1 MRSRALFTV
10 SLGCAL
16 ALAAP
21 AIAAA
26 EIAPT
31 SLVAHAGELPG
42 FGEANIKLKSATSA
56 ARYVKV
62 VFGEKGSEA
71 RKEAARLKRKH
82 FREGVQ
88 ELLSI
93 RNGEALSLALVFG
106 SARVAKQELK
116 DSRSET
122 VKAQGKAVVDP
133 FTVPAI
139 PGSFAFTATEGNESS
154 VAANVLFATGRCYF
168 VVGDS
173 LEGVAITRE
182 QASAA
187 PVAGATALYS
197 RVKSLCS

>member
-1 MRSRALFTV
+1 MTRRALITA

-16 ALAAP
+16 ALPAP
-21 AIAAA
+21 AAA

-42 FGEANIKLKSATSA
+42 FGEANIKLKSASSA

-106 SARVAKQELK
+106 SARSAKQEFK
-116 DSRSET
+116 ESRSET
-122 VKAQGKAVVDP
+122 VKAQGKAVVEP
-133 FTVPAI
+133 FAVPAI

-168 VVGDS
+168 VVGNS
-173 LEGVAITRE
+173 LEGVAVTRE

-187 PVAGATALYS
+187 PIAGASALYS

>member
-1 MRSRALFTV
+1 MKPTALMAA

-16 ALAAP
+16 ALSAP
-21 AIAAA
+21 AVAAA
-26 EIAPT
+26 AIAPT
-31 SLVAHAGELPG
+31 SLVAHANELPG
-42 FGEANIKLKSATSA
+42 FGEANIKLKSATSPS
-56 ARYVKV
+56 RYVKL
-62 VFGEKGSEA
+62 VFEEKGGEA
-71 RKEAARLKRKH
+71 RKEVARLKHKH

-93 RNGEALSLALVFG
+93 RHGEALSLALVFG
-106 SARVAKQELK
+106 SARIAQQELK
-116 DSRSET
+116 KSSSET

-139 PGSFAFTATEGNESS
+139 PGAFAFTAAEANRSG

-173 LEGVAITRE
+173 LEGVAVTRE

-187 PVAGATALYS
+187 PAAGATALYA